1 MGVLQALGL
10 APRSEAEKVR
20 EERISRAR
28 ENLEKAREDLARI
41 PWGSDTERRISQ
53 AERDETLQV
62 VRNKRIAA
70 RAQERTWEALLEG
83 VDLDGQQTDAAANI
97 TLVRGFL
104 RH

>member
-1 MGVLQALGL
+1 
-10 APRSEAEKVR
+10 
-20 EERISRAR
+20 
-28 ENLEKAREDLARI
+28 
-41 PWGSDTERRISQ
+41 
-53 AERDETLQV
+53 V